1 MAMLLAFAPFIAF
14 AVIDRLAGSVEGLL
28 AGASVSAALL
38 VRDWL
43 RPGVAPKILEIGTFV
58 LFAALGVYAL
68 LGAPNWSIM
77 DVRLRVDAGL
87 LLVVLV
93 TMLIGQPFTLQYARE
108 QVAPE
113 LWSTPAFVRTNY
125 VLTAAWALAFAVMV
139 AADLVLI
146 YLPDLPPRFGIIATV
161 VAIVAALKFTGWY
174 PARQASVASSGRA

>member
-1 MAMLLAFAPFIAF
+1 MGMLLAFAPFIAF

-28 AGASVSAALL
+28 AGAAISAGLL

-43 RPGVAPKILEIGTFV
+43 RPGVSPKILEIGTFV
-58 LFAALGVYAL
+58 LFVALGVYAL

-87 LLVVLV
+87 LLVVLG
-93 TMLIGQPFTLQYARE
+93 TMLIRRPFTLQYARE
-108 QVAPE
+108 QVAPA
-113 LWSTPAFVRTNY
+113 LWNTPAFVRTNY

-146 YLPDLPPRFGIIATV
+146 YLPDLPPRFGVIATV
-161 VAIVAALKFTGWY
+161 VAIVGALKFTGWY
-174 PARQASVASSGRA
+174 PGRESAALSSRRA